1 MYKNICFIVAMEVE
15 ASSFIKQMN
24 LTEDKLFA
32 PQLPMRLWKG
42 QIGETLVSVVI
53 NGKDAEYNLDL
64 IGTQAATFT
73 TAIAISALNPDLIIS
88 AGTAGGFASKG
99 AEVGDVFLSYPKIV
113 FHDRRVDI
121 PGWKEMGIGSFMSF
135 DTRDIAGK
143 LGLKTGVVTS
153 GNSLDMPET
162 DARMIESVGGEIKE
176 MEAAAVAWVASLY
189 KIPVFCIKAI
199 TDLVDSPHATNE
211 QFRKNLAMAVSKLTE
226 AMVKIIDNEVKK
238 TLSIN

>member
-1 MYKNICFIVAMEVE
+1 MYKNICFIVAMEAE
-15 ASSFIKQMN
+15 ASSFIERMN
-24 LTEDKLFA
+24 FAEDKSFV
-32 PQLPMRLWKG
+32 PKLPIRLWKG
-42 QIGETLVSVVI
+42 KIDETLISVVI

-64 IGTQAATFT
+64 IGTQAATLT
-73 TAIAISALNPDLIIS
+73 TAFAITTLNPDLIIS

-121 PGWKEMGIGSFMSF
+121 LGWKEMGIGSFTSF
-135 DTRDIAGK
+135 DTREMAHK

-153 GNSLDMPET
+153 GNSLDMSET

-189 KIPVFCIKAI
+189 KIPMFCIKAV
-199 TDLVDSPHATNE
+199 TDLIDSPHATHE
-211 QFRKNLAMAVSKLTE
+211 QFSKNLALAVSKLTE
-226 AMVKIIDNEVKK
+226 AMIKVIKN
-238 TLSIN
+238 

>member
-1 MYKNICFIVAMEVE
+1 MYKNICFIVAMEAE
-15 ASSFIKQMN
+15 ASSFIEQMN
-24 LTEDKLFA
+24 LTEDELFA
-32 PQLPMRLWKG
+32 PKLPMRLWKG
-42 QIGETLVSVVI
+42 KIGETSISVVI

-64 IGTQAATFT
+64 IGTQAATLT
-73 TAIAISALNPDLIIS
+73 TAHAITTLNPDLIIS

-121 PGWKEMGIGSFMSF
+121 PGWKEMGAGNFVSF
-135 DTRDIAGK
+135 DTREMARK

-153 GNSLDMPET
+153 GNSLDMSET
-162 DARMIESVGGEIKE
+162 DARMIELLGGEIKE

-199 TDLVDSPHATNE
+199 TDLVDSPHATHE
-211 QFRKNLAMAVSKLTE
+211 QFKKNLALAVDRLRE
-226 AMVKIIDNEVKK
+226 AMVDLIKN
-238 TLSIN
+238 